1 MIRDDTGNPLTY
13 WPEGLIA
20 GQDSQVLVIRVDT
33 PQDRMLVAQHDE
45 RMIVYVR
52 ATDSGDDFV
61 ALTEAPVDLSVLPG
75 LYTRFDVKVHA
86 DGEIGPFVRFG
97 ITFGARR
104 QAPAAWGWSEEV
116 GGHFSPA
123 LPTGYGNSYGE
134 AYGE

>member
-1 MIRDDTGNPLTY
+1 MIHDDDNNPLTY

-61 ALTEAPVDLSVLPG
+61 FLQENPVDLSALPG
-75 LYTRFDVKVHA
+75 LYTRYDVKIHA
-86 DGEIGPFVRFG
+86 DADIGPFERFG
-97 ITFGARR
+97 ITVGARR
-104 QAPAAWGWSEEV
+104 QAPAGW
-116 GGHFSPA
+116 A
-123 LPTGYGNSYGE
+123 
-134 AYGE
+134 A